1 MIDTVA
7 SHILALPVWVVL
19 LLVFVVPALESS
31 AFVGFVFPG
40 EVALILGGV
49 LAYEGR
55 LPLVAVLAAGI
66 AGAIIGDSIG
76 YLVGRRYGR
85 GLLEGT
91 LGRFVNHQHF
101 DRAEN
106 YLAERGGKAVFFGR
120 FTAALRVMIPGLAGM
135 SRMHYPKFAL
145 YNVVGGAAW
154 GTMCV
159 LLGYLGGSSWRHVEH
174 LASRIGLG
182 ALAVVVLGFAAGH
195 LLRRTRSGRVRRR
208 LHRIR
213 HSRAANRLTTRFPGA
228 TGWTGRRVDPASRT
242 GLPLTFMTAV
252 AVAATWTFL
261 GISQDVGAR
270 EELARLDP
278 RVHAW
283 ILGHRLGWSTHV
295 FEVVTWLGSNDV
307 LVPLLVA
314 AAVLA
319 CRSRRS
325 VRPAAAIAVA
335 YAATLLLHSGVGEL
349 VRRHR
354 PPAADWLAG
363 ASGWSYPSGHTIQA
377 TVAYGVL
384 LVLLTPGRTRR
395 GKLVLTGAYAV
406 IVAAVAASRIYLG
419 MHWFTDV
426 LGSVSL
432 GMALLAV
439 WGIIRLTAD
448 RRGLTQRAEGSH
460 GGPAVAGDRGAG
472 RRPTSAA
479 SRSTSCLRSASAGGR
494 PRRCG

>member
-7 SHILALPVWVVL
+7 THILALPVWVVL
-19 LLVFVVPALESS
+19 LLVFIVPALESS

-66 AGAIIGDSIG
+66 LGAIIGDSIG

-91 LGRFVNHQHF
+91 LGRFVNHKHF
-101 DRAEN
+101 DRAER

-145 YNVVGGAAW
+145 YNVAGGVAW
-154 GTMCV
+154 STMCV

-182 ALAVVVLGFAAGH
+182 VLAVVVLGFAGGY
-195 LLRRTRSGRVRRR
+195 LLRRSRSGWTQRQ
-208 LHRIR
+208 LDRIR
-213 HSRAANRLTTRFPGA
+213 RSTAAQRLVTRLPRTTA
-228 TGWTGRRVDPASRT
+228 WTGRRLDPASRT
-242 GLPLTFMTAV
+242 GLALTFMTSV
-252 AVAATWTFL
+252 AVAATWISL
-261 GISQDVGAR
+261 GISQDVGAG
-270 EELARLDP
+270 EELALLDP

-283 ILGHRLGWSTHV
+283 VLAHRLGWATHV
-295 FEVVTWLGSNDV
+295 FQVVTWLGSNAV

-314 AAVLA
+314 GAVLA

-325 VRPAAAIAVA
+325 VRPAVAMGVA
-335 YAATLLLHSGVGEL
+335 YLAALLLHAGVGEL
-349 VRRHR
+349 MHRHR
-354 PPAADWLAG
+354 PPATGWLAG

-377 TVAYGVL
+377 TVGYGVL
-384 LVLLTPGRTRR
+384 LVLLTPGRTR
-395 GKLVLTGAYAV
+395 GSKLLLTGAYALV
-406 IVAAVAASRIYLG
+406 VLAVGASRVYLG
-419 MHWFTDV
+419 MHWLTDV
-426 LGSVSL
+426 LGSMSL
-432 GMALLAV
+432 GLALLAV
-439 WGIIRLTAD
+439 WGVIRLTAD
-448 RRGLTQRAEGSH
+448 RRGLTEAAAE
-460 GGPAVAGDRGAG
+460 R
-472 RRPTSAA
+472 
-479 SRSTSCLRSASAGGR
+479 GR
-494 PRRCG
+494 PAAGTGRVAAQ

>member
-1 MIDTVA
+1 
-7 SHILALPVWVVL
+7 
-19 LLVFVVPALESS
+19 
-31 AFVGFVFPG
+31 
-40 EVALILGGV
+40 
-49 LAYEGR
+49 
-55 LPLVAVLAAGI
+55 
-66 AGAIIGDSIG
+66 
-76 YLVGRRYGR
+76 
-85 GLLEGT
+85 
-91 LGRFVNHQHF
+91 
-101 DRAEN
+101 
-106 YLAERGGKAVFFGR
+106 
-120 FTAALRVMIPGLAGM
+120 MIPGLAGM

-145 YNVVGGAAW
+145 YNVAGGVAW

-182 ALAVVVLGFAAGH
+182 VLAVVVLGFAAGYV
-195 LLRRTRSGRVRRR
+195 LRRSRSGWAHRRID
-208 LHRIR
+208 RIR
-213 HSRAANRLTTRFPGA
+213 RSRAAERLVTRFPRG
-228 TGWTGRRVDPASRT
+228 TGWTGRRVDPATRT

-261 GISQDVGAR
+261 GISQDVVAH

-283 ILGHRLGWSTHV
+283 VLAHRLGWSNHV
-295 FEVVTWLGSNDV
+295 FEVVTWLGSNAV
-307 LVPLLVA
+307 LVPLLVV

-325 VRPAAAIAVA
+325 VRPAVAVAVA

-349 VRRHR
+349 VHRHR

-363 ASGWSYPSGHTIQA
+363 ASGWSYPSGHTLQA

-395 GKLVLTGAYAV
+395 GKLMLTAAYAV
-406 IVAAVAASRIYLG
+406 IVAAVAASRVYLG
-419 MHWFTDV
+419 VHWLTDA

-432 GMALLAV
+432 GLALLAV

-448 RRGLTQRAEGSH
+448 RRGLTQR
-460 GGPAVAGDRGAG
+460 
-472 RRPTSAA
+472 
-479 SRSTSCLRSASAGGR
+479 STSAGGR
-494 PRRCG
+494 PLRWG